1 MFMTGTRSWGLRIL
15 CLVLSLVC
23 VFSTLPPVAATAE
36 QAPEEPETIYT
47 SLIYRGPSADSR
59 VIGRM
64 EDGTVLSVL
73 DYSGAYY
80 KIDCYDST
88 GYIAASQV
96 QQRENGEYYISCDP
110 DTAHTVKMETR
121 SVGDA
126 LLLRSAILELAKAQ
140 LGDPYVY
147 GATGPNAF
155 DCSGFTS
162 YLYKNNGYS
171 LARICDDQMAQGV
184 IVSQGGLQVG
194 DLILFGPSLGN
205 VTHVGIYAGDGQMIH
220 AGSQGICYLDLDN
233 AWCTQNYLC
242 ARRIITVG
250 DLITQLAPA
259 AAADSLGVQS
269 ATTYIRGIR

>member
-1 MFMTGTRSWGLRIL
+1 MTGTRSWGLRIL

-23 VFSTLPPVAATAE
+23 VFTTLSPVAATAE
-36 QAPEEPETIYT
+36 QAPEELEMIYT
-47 SLIYRGPSADSR
+47 SLIYRGASAGSR

-96 QQRENGEYYISCDP
+96 KQRENGEYYISCDP
-110 DTAHTVKMETR
+110 DAAHTAQMETR
-121 SVGDA
+121 LVGDA

-162 YLYKNNGYS
+162 YLYKNNGYT

-184 IVSQGGLQVG
+184 IVSRDGLQVG

-220 AGSQGICYLDLDN
+220 AGSGGICYADLDST
-233 AWCTQNYLC
+233 WCTQNYLC

-250 DLITQLAPA
+250 DQITQLAPA
-259 AAADSLGVQS
+259 AAADSLLTRGAGTS
-269 ATTYIRGIR
+269 IRSVR

>member
-1 MFMTGTRSWGLRIL
+1 MTGTRSWGLRIL

-23 VFSTLPPVAATAE
+23 VFTTLSPVAATAE
-36 QAPEEPETIYT
+36 QASEEPEMIYT
-47 SLIYRGPSADSR
+47 SLIYRGASAGSR

-96 QQRENGEYYISCDP
+96 KQRENGEYYISCDP
-110 DTAHTVKMETR
+110 DAVHTVKMETR
-121 SVGDA
+121 LVGDA

-184 IVSQGGLQVG
+184 IVSRDGLQVG

-220 AGSQGICYLDLDN
+220 AGSRGICYADLDD

-250 DLITQLAPA
+250 DQITQLAPA
-259 AAADSLGVQS
+259 AAADSLGIRS
-269 ATTYIRGIR
+269 AATSIRSVR